1 MSQTEE
7 ITSVDMSGGMQALCH
22 SLGNAC
28 HKYEMGTNEGLFIV
42 LVCLFAGYSGGCS
55 IVKTIRGWVR
65 TKPTNTIFHAFYLL
79 SLPISLSIGMQAASV
94 AGVISPFMSMSASL
108 GLIVGISKTM
118 NVKVSGNDG
127 RKLSNKDTGPMVKVL
142 AWSHFRKTVVW
153 IDDFETT
160 CEELIAKLAINLQV
174 HPEDIRIEDG
184 AGSYVDDVNLQYPLW
199 KLRKGNAL
207 GVSTSFFGFTEFSLY
222 ISVYDEYSS
231 PVLRREREEALA
243 RLKEEEKK
251 RINKERKKQEKRL
264 RKRQELESP
273 TKRRRVFT
281 TKWIKKRFV
290 PKGDAADSGKTQ
302 GNADDEEDEAEE
314 DELPTYD
321 YLAAERRKRLEAL
334 EARFKEGHELDEKE
348 LKKME
353 YLKSYDMRK
362 KVGNTDA
369 FPRQETVEEFVQ
381 MIMADESMNIYGIPD
396 SLENSIYKLVL
407 SKMLATLYKL
417 MHKAITGVGLLGH
430 HLELDIEEGI
440 KGYVVNKPPIDVE
453 AVQSLVEILLQEKA
467 VNLTWVADSVEK
479 QIYTNVIVVGFGVM
493 QTFLDSFC
501 VDFCGHRLE
510 AKFKPNGIGYIKK
523 EERMEDFKGF
533 LQTHVDHDVLNDFI
547 DFTMATSGAEDNWV
561 PDQLEKAV
569 FKGIFTLV
577 LYVFK
582 EISGEVVINLL
593 GDNFRMRLVPG
604 DPEVSELDLEKKAEE
619 QRKVFLEDQQSSVDN
634 VKLLLATTCGIAVGG
649 LFF

>member
-1 MSQTEE
+1 
-7 ITSVDMSGGMQALCH
+7 MQALCQ
-22 SLGNAC
+22 SLGNTC
-28 HKYEMGTNEGLFIV
+28 HKYDMSTNQGLFVV
-42 LVCLFAGYSGGCS
+42 LLCLAAGYFGGCS

-65 TKPTNTIFHAFYLL
+65 NKPGNTIFHAFYLL
-79 SLPISLSIGMQAASV
+79 ALPMSLSIGMQAAAV
-94 AGVISPFMSMSASL
+94 AGVISPFMAMSVSF

-127 RKLSNKDTGPMVKVL
+127 KKMSNKETGPMVKVL
-142 AWSHFRKTVVW
+142 AWSHFRKAVVW

-160 CEELIAKLAINLQV
+160 CEELIAKLAVNLNV

-184 AGSYVDDVNLQYPLW
+184 AGSYVADVNLQYPLW

-231 PVLRREREEALA
+231 PLLKKEREESLA
-243 RLKEEEKK
+243 RLKAEEKK
-251 RINKERKKQEKRL
+251 RIEKERKKAEKRL
-264 RKRQELESP
+264 KKKQEAESP
-273 TKRRRVFT
+273 TKRKRVFT
-281 TKWIKKRFV
+281 TKWIKKRFGSKS
-290 PKGDAADSGKTQ
+290 PREMGSAGKGMGEGD
-302 GNADDEEDEAEE
+302 DDEEEGDVEE
-314 DELPTYD
+314 EFDHD
-321 YLAAERRKRLEAL
+321 YLAAERRKRLQAL
-334 EARFKEGHELDEKE
+334 EDRASEGNTLSEKE
-348 LKKME
+348 MKKME

-362 KVGNTDA
+362 KVSNTDN
-369 FPRQETVEEFVQ
+369 FPRQETVNEFVQ

-407 SKMLATLYKL
+407 NKMLATLYKL
-417 MHKAITGVGLLGH
+417 MHKAITGIGLLGH

-453 AVQSLVEILLQEKA
+453 AVQDLVEILLQEKA

-533 LQTHVDHDVLNDFI
+533 LQTSVDHDVLNDFI
-547 DFTMATSGAEDNWV
+547 DFTMASSGAEDNWV

-593 GDNFRMRLVPG
+593 GDNFRMRLMPG
-604 DPEVSELDLEKKAEE
+604 DPEVNEKDQEKVEQD
-619 QRKVFLEDQQSSVDN
+619 QRKEFLEEEMSSVDD
-634 VKLLLATTCGIAVGG
+634 VKLLLATTMGVAAGA